1 MQVMAS
7 RRCKL
12 QYDQRV
18 RLGVDAIAGKIGGLS
33 QSQRVADSYC
43 RSVYKDSKADRYW
56 PKLTR

>member
-1 MQVMAS
+1 MQIMAG

-18 RLGVDAIAGKIGGLS
+18 RLGVDAIAGEIEGLTQS
-33 QSQRVADSYC
+33 QSVADSYC
-43 RSVYKDSKADRYW
+43 RSVYKDAKADKYW

>member
-1 MQVMAS
+1 MQVMAG
-7 RRCKL
+7 RRCK
-12 QYDQRV
+12 YDQRV
-18 RLGVDAIAGKIGGLS
+18 RLGIDAIAGEIEGLT